1 MSMVWPSAREV
12 THRLCLTP
20 KHLSPATWS
29 ETSVDAPFG
38 PQALPYESG
47 RWVVFVWAAKW
58 KLDLINHVS
67 IVYHRPCGNLCL
79 LDSIAVGS
87 LSS

>member
-1 MSMVWPSAREV
+1 MLWPSAGEV
-12 THRLCLTP
+12 THSLCLTP

-29 ETSVDAPFG
+29 ETSVDAPFR

-47 RWVVFVWAAKW
+47 RWVVFDYAGITM
-58 KLDLINHVS
+58 LDLLEYVQ
-67 IVYHRPCGNLCL
+67 IVCHRPCDDFCL
-79 LDSIAVGS
+79 LDSNAVGS

>member
-1 MSMVWPSAREV
+1 MLWPSAGEV
-12 THRLCLTP
+12 THTLCLTP

-29 ETSVDAPFG
+29 ETSVNAPFR

-47 RWVVFVWAAKW
+47 RWVVFIRAATM
-58 KLDLINHVS
+58 KLDPSYHVQ
-67 IVYHRPCGNLCL
+67 IVCHRPCDDFCL
-79 LDSIAVGS
+79 FDSNAVGS